1 MDKLLRELYRGI
13 QIEDLWIKY
22 FSVSSNLT
30 RAKMEVHQDGDLWQ
44 WVRATISL
52 PGFFPPVVINGELY
66 VDGGLLNNLPVDVMR
81 QICDGPVIAEN
92 VTPRVDLTVTR
103 HSEAKDS
110 GPGLLRKLFNPGS
123 SEMQLPNI
131 LKILVRSGT
140 LSSVNSVSVAE
151 NMADIYLNP
160 PVEGYEILDFSPVR
174 EIEEVGYQHARD
186 ILKDKARSWL

>member
-1 MDKLLRELYRGI
+1 MDKLLGEMYRGI

-22 FSVSSNLT
+22 FTVSSNLT

-44 WVRATISL
+44 WVRASISL

-66 VDGGLLNNLPVDVMR
+66 VDGGVLNNLPVDVMR
-81 QICDGPVIAEN
+81 DICDGRVIAEN
-92 VTPRVDLTVTR
+92 VSPRVDLTVTGD
-103 HSEAKDS
+103 SEAKDS
-110 GPGLLRKLFNPGS
+110 RRGLLRKLFNPGS

-140 LSSVNSVSVAE
+140 LSSVNAVNAAE

-160 PVEGYEILDFSPVR
+160 PVDGYEILDLKPVR
-174 EIEEVGYQHARD
+174 EIAEIGYRHARD
-186 ILKDKARSWL
+186 ILKDQASSWV